1 MQTQQSGTST
11 SRLPT
16 AQVYFDE
23 NCEPKITPGA
33 SASNKTAAVRGS
45 RRPLAAVKNASVG
58 TAKNPSVPTVASPL
72 PTLPRILFN
81 PHVDLGVRLQPY
93 YDIDMDALHLEPELE
108 ERQLSEAQHWK
119 KESPLCRR
127 RSMEKIHRPRRRL
140 TPSKPDPFPAGAR
153 LKPLRI

>member
-23 NCEPKITPGA
+23 NCEPKITPEA
-33 SASNKTAAVRGS
+33 SASNKTAAVRGI

-72 PTLPRILFN
+72 PTLPEMLFQ
-81 PHVDLGVRLQPY
+81 PIDPGVRFQPY
-93 YDIDMDALHLEPELE
+93 YDIDMDALYFEPDSEPELE
-108 ERQLSEAQHWK
+108 E
-119 KESPLCRR
+119 
-127 RSMEKIHRPRRRL
+127 
-140 TPSKPDPFPAGAR
+140 
-153 LKPLRI
+153 